1 MVTRYGNVK
10 TENDHIDE
18 VGWYDYIDQIG
29 WYSYS
34 MHLETTGIP
43 LVAAIYHWAA
53 AV

>member
-10 TENDHIDE
+10 TESDDIDE
-18 VGWYDYIDQIG
+18 IG

-43 LVAAIYHWAA
+43 PAAAIYHWAA